1 VKKQFCFLGPSDSY
15 EGTFGN
21 KIIKKLLQY
30 AIMGDIIS
38 PGNQGVF
45 QLLKKETQPAIARED
60 WTTDGS
66 VIMHQIEHHLSLT
79 GEWMFWYK

>member
-1 VKKQFCFLGPSDSY
+1 MSKYSGL
-15 EGTFGN
+15 EEM
-21 KIIKKLLQY
+21 KL
-30 AIMGDIIS
+30 M
-38 PGNQGVF
+38 
-45 QLLKKETQPAIARED
+45 KKETQPAIARED